1 MADTQTA
8 PSVPQGPIAA
18 EESIE
23 AAHNAILGLLD
34 SDEENPDSEEEQTS
48 DEEESIEETQDE
60 LSEDDEGLEDPEVEE
75 EDEEE
80 LEEESEEESEEDVLY
95 AVRVD
100 GAEYEVSLDE
110 LLKGYSRQSDY
121 TKKTQDVANQRGEL
135 DQLAHQYTSEV
146 AQIQAER
153 QQYIE
158 SLQSVL
164 QGSMTELDHFATM
177 DWQSLKESNPLE
189 YVTKRDE
196 YREAQDRIGA
206 LQQEQTLVRQRQQQ
220 EEAQLR
226 ARTLSEENTK
236 LVEKM
241 PEWGES
247 STKQQMATDL
257 RDYAGSQGFI
267 REEIESLID
276 HRSLIV
282 LHKAMMYDK
291 LNSGDV
297 RKRKVVNKPKVI
309 RSGKGTSKK
318 QDASRKRG
326 AQMKRLKET
335 GRIDDSVS
343 LFEDFIDI

>member
-18 EESIE
+18 EESID
-23 AAHNAILGLLD
+23 AARNAILGLLD
-34 SDEENPDSEEEQTS
+34 SDEEKPEGEEGQPS

-60 LSEDDEGLEDPEVEE
+60 LSEDEEGLEDPEVEE
-75 EDEEE
+75 EGEEE
-80 LEEESEEESEEDVLY
+80 LEEESEEDALY

-220 EEAQLR
+220 EESQLR
-226 ARTLSEENTK
+226 TRTLGEEHNK

-257 RDYAGSQGFI
+257 RDYASSQGFI

-309 RSGKGTSKK
+309 RSGKGSSKK
-318 QDASRKRG
+318 QDAKSQRT
-326 AQMKRLKET
+326 AQMKRLQGT
-335 GRIDDSVS
+335 GRIDDASA
-343 LFEDFIDI
+343 LLEDFIDI

>member
-18 EESIE
+18 EESME

-34 SDEENPDSEEEQTS
+34 SPEEQPKDEEERPSEEE
-48 DEEESIEETQDE
+48 ESTEETQDE
-60 LSEDDEGLEDPEVEE
+60 LSEDEEGLEDPEVEE
-75 EDEEE
+75 EEEE
-80 LEEESEEESEEDVLY
+80 EPEEESEEDALY

-100 GAEYEVSLDE
+100 GTEYEVSLDE

-121 TKKTQDVANQRGEL
+121 TKKTQEVANQRGQL

-164 QGSMTELDHFATM
+164 QGSMSELDQFANM
-177 DWQSLKESNPLE
+177 DWQALKETNPLG

-206 LQQEQTLVRQRQQQ
+206 LQREQTLVSQRQQE

-226 ARTLSEENTK
+226 TRTLSDEHNK

-241 PEWGES
+241 PEWGDAS
-247 STKQQMATDL
+247 KKQQVAIDL
-257 RDYAGSQGFI
+257 RDYASTQGFI
-267 REEIESLID
+267 QEEIESLID

-291 LNSGDV
+291 LDSGNV
-297 RKRKVVNKPKVI
+297 RKKKVVNKPQVV

-318 QDASRKRG
+318 QDVTRKRN

-335 GRIDDSVS
+335 GHVDDSVS
-343 LFEDFIDI
+343 LFEDFVEL

>member
-8 PSVPQGPIAA
+8 PSLPQGPIAA
-18 EESIE
+18 EESVE

-34 SDEENPDSEEEQTS
+34 SETEQPNDEEEQTS
-48 DEEESIEETQDE
+48 EEEESTEETQDE
-60 LSEDDEGLEDPEVEE
+60 LSEDEEGLEDPEVEE
-75 EDEEE
+75 EE
-80 LEEESEEESEEDVLY
+80 EEESEEESEEDTLY

-121 TKKTQDVANQRGEL
+121 TKKTQEVANQRGEL
-135 DQLAHQYTSEV
+135 DQLAHQFTSEV

-164 QGSMTELDHFATM
+164 QGSMSDLDHFATM

-196 YREAQDRIGA
+196 YREAQDRISA
-206 LQQEQTLVRQRQQQ
+206 LQQEQSLVRQRQQ
-220 EEAQLR
+220 EEETQLR
-226 ARTLSEENTK
+226 SRTLSEEHNK

-257 RDYAGSQGFI
+257 RDYASAQGFI
-267 REEIESLID
+267 QEEIESLID

-291 LNSGDV
+291 LDSGNV
-297 RKRKVVNKPKVI
+297 RKKKVVNKPKVV
-309 RSGKGTSKK
+309 RSGKGESKK
-318 QDASRKRG
+318 QDVTRKRN
-326 AQMKRLKET
+326 AQMKRLQET
-335 GRIDDSVS
+335 GHVDDSVG
-343 LFEDFIDI
+343 LFEEFVEL

>member
-1 MADTQTA
+1 MADTQDA

-18 EESIE
+18 EESID

-34 SDEENPDSEEEQTS
+34 SDEENTESEEEQTS

-80 LEEESEEESEEDVLY
+80 LEEESEEDALY

-226 ARTLSEENTK
+226 TRTLGEENTR

-267 REEIESLID
+267 KEEIESLID

-318 QDASRKRG
+318 QSDEGKRN
-326 AQMKRLKET
+326 AQMRRLRET
-335 GRIDDSVS
+335 GHIDDSVS
-343 LFEDFIDI
+343 LFENFVDI

>member
-8 PSVPQGPIAA
+8 PSLPQGPIAA
-18 EESIE
+18 EESVE

-34 SDEENPDSEEEQTS
+34 SETEQPNDEEEQTS
-48 DEEESIEETQDE
+48 EEEESTEETQDE
-60 LSEDDEGLEDPEVEE
+60 LSEDEEGLEDPEVEE
-75 EDEEE
+75 EE
-80 LEEESEEESEEDVLY
+80 EEESEEESEEDTLY

-121 TKKTQDVANQRGEL
+121 TKKTQEVANQRGEL
-135 DQLAHQYTSEV
+135 DQLAHQFTSEV

-164 QGSMTELDHFATM
+164 QGSMSDLDHFATM

-196 YREAQDRIGA
+196 YREAQDRISA
-206 LQQEQTLVRQRQQQ
+206 LQQEQSLVRQRQQ
-220 EEAQLR
+220 EEETQLR
-226 ARTLSEENTK
+226 TRTLSEEHNK

-257 RDYAGSQGFI
+257 RDYASAQGFI
-267 REEIESLID
+267 QEEIESLID

-291 LNSGDV
+291 LDSGNV
-297 RKRKVVNKPKVI
+297 RKKKVVNKPKVV
-309 RSGKGTSKK
+309 RSGKGESKK
-318 QDASRKRG
+318 QDVTRKRN
-326 AQMKRLKET
+326 AQMKRLQET
-335 GRIDDSVS
+335 GHVDDSVG
-343 LFEDFIDI
+343 LFEEFVEL

>member
-8 PSVPQGPIAA
+8 PSLPQGPIAA
-18 EESIE
+18 EESVE

-34 SDEENPDSEEEQTS
+34 SETEQPNDEEEQTS
-48 DEEESIEETQDE
+48 EEEESTEETQDE
-60 LSEDDEGLEDPEVEE
+60 LSEDEEGLEDPEVEE
-75 EDEEE
+75 EE
-80 LEEESEEESEEDVLY
+80 EEESEEESEEDTLY

-121 TKKTQDVANQRGEL
+121 TKKTQEVANQRGEL
-135 DQLAHQYTSEV
+135 DQLAHQFTSEV

-164 QGSMTELDHFATM
+164 QGSMSDLDHFATM

-196 YREAQDRIGA
+196 YREAQDRISA
-206 LQQEQTLVRQRQQQ
+206 LQQEQSLVRQRQQ
-220 EEAQLR
+220 EEETQLR
-226 ARTLSEENTK
+226 TRTLSEEHNK

-257 RDYAGSQGFI
+257 RDYASAQGFI
-267 REEIESLID
+267 QEEIESLID

-291 LNSGDV
+291 LDSGNV
-297 RKRKVVNKPKVI
+297 RKRKVVNKPKVV
-309 RSGKGTSKK
+309 RSGKGASKK
-318 QDASRKRG
+318 QDVTRKRN
-326 AQMKRLKET
+326 AQMKRLQET
-335 GRIDDSVS
+335 GHVDDSVG
-343 LFEDFIDI
+343 LFEEFVEL

>member
-18 EESIE
+18 EESID
-23 AAHNAILGLLD
+23 AARNAILGLLD
-34 SDEENPDSEEEQTS
+34 SDEEKPESEEEQPS

-60 LSEDDEGLEDPEVEE
+60 LSEDEEGLEDPEVEE

-80 LEEESEEESEEDVLY
+80 LEEESEEDALY

-226 ARTLSEENTK
+226 TRTLSEENTR

-309 RSGKGTSKK
+309 RSGKGSSKK
-318 QDASRKRG
+318 QDAKSQRI
-326 AQMKRLKET
+326 AQMKRLQGT
-335 GRIDDSVS
+335 GRIDDASA
-343 LFEDFIDI
+343 LLEDFIDI

>member
-8 PSVPQGPIAA
+8 PSVPQGPVAA

-34 SDEENPDSEEEQTS
+34 SDEEKPESDEEQTS

-60 LSEDDEGLEDPEVEE
+60 LSEDEEGLEDPEVEE
-75 EDEEE
+75 EGEEG
-80 LEEESEEESEEDVLY
+80 LEEESEEDALY

-226 ARTLSEENTK
+226 TRTLGEENTR

-267 REEIESLID
+267 KEEIESLID

-318 QDASRKRG
+318 QSDEGKRN
-326 AQMKRLKET
+326 AQMRRLRET
-335 GRIDDSVS
+335 GHIDDSVS
-343 LFEDFIDI
+343 LFENFVDI

>member
-8 PSVPQGPIAA
+8 PSLPQGNIAA
-18 EESIE
+18 EESVE

-34 SDEENPDSEEEQTS
+34 SETEQPNDEEEQTS
-48 DEEESIEETQDE
+48 EEEESTEETQDE
-60 LSEDDEGLEDPEVEE
+60 LSEDEEGLEDPEVEE
-75 EDEEE
+75 EE
-80 LEEESEEESEEDVLY
+80 EEESEEESEEDTLY

-121 TKKTQDVANQRGEL
+121 TKKTQEVANQRGEL
-135 DQLAHQYTSEV
+135 DQLAHQFTSEV

-164 QGSMTELDHFATM
+164 QGSMSDLDHFATM

-196 YREAQDRIGA
+196 YREAQDRISA
-206 LQQEQTLVRQRQQQ
+206 LQQEQSLVRQRQQ
-220 EEAQLR
+220 EEETQLR
-226 ARTLSEENTK
+226 TRTLSEEHNK

-257 RDYAGSQGFI
+257 RDYASAQGFI
-267 REEIESLID
+267 QEEIESLID

-291 LNSGDV
+291 LDSGNV
-297 RKRKVVNKPKVI
+297 RKRKVVNKPKVV
-309 RSGKGTSKK
+309 RSGKGASKK
-318 QDASRKRG
+318 QDVTRKRN
-326 AQMKRLKET
+326 AQMKRLQET
-335 GRIDDSVS
+335 GHVDDSVG
-343 LFEDFIDI
+343 LFEEFVEL

>member
-1 MADTQTA
+1 MADTQDA

-18 EESIE
+18 EESID

-34 SDEENPDSEEEQTS
+34 SDEENTESEEEQTS
-48 DEEESIEETQDE
+48 DDEESIEETQDE

-75 EDEEE
+75 EGEEG
-80 LEEESEEESEEDVLY
+80 LEEESEEDALY

-226 ARTLSEENTK
+226 TRTLGEENTR

-267 REEIESLID
+267 KEEIESLID

-318 QDASRKRG
+318 QSDEGKRN
-326 AQMKRLKET
+326 AQMRRLRET
-335 GRIDDSVS
+335 GHIDDSVS
-343 LFEDFIDI
+343 LFENFVDI

>member
-8 PSVPQGPIAA
+8 PSLPQGNIAA
-18 EESIE
+18 EESVE

-34 SDEENPDSEEEQTS
+34 SETEQPNDEEEQTS
-48 DEEESIEETQDE
+48 EEEESTEETQDE
-60 LSEDDEGLEDPEVEE
+60 LSEDEEGLEDPEVEE
-75 EDEEE
+75 EE
-80 LEEESEEESEEDVLY
+80 EEESEEESEEDTLY

-121 TKKTQDVANQRGEL
+121 TKKTQEVANQRGEL
-135 DQLAHQYTSEV
+135 DQLAHQFTSEV

-164 QGSMTELDHFATM
+164 QGSMSDLDHFATM

-196 YREAQDRIGA
+196 YREAQDRISA
-206 LQQEQTLVRQRQQQ
+206 LQQEQSLVRQRQQ
-220 EEAQLR
+220 EEETQLR
-226 ARTLSEENTK
+226 TRTLSEEHNK

-257 RDYAGSQGFI
+257 RDYASAQGFI
-267 REEIESLID
+267 QEEIESLID

-291 LNSGDV
+291 LDSGNV
-297 RKRKVVNKPKVI
+297 RKKKVVNKPKVV
-309 RSGKGTSKK
+309 RSGKGESKK
-318 QDASRKRG
+318 QDVTRKRN
-326 AQMKRLKET
+326 AQMKRLQET
-335 GRIDDSVS
+335 GHVDDSVG
-343 LFEDFIDI
+343 LFEEFVEL

>member
-18 EESIE
+18 EESID
-23 AAHNAILGLLD
+23 AARNAILGLLD
-34 SDEENPDSEEEQTS
+34 SDEEKPESEEEQPS

-60 LSEDDEGLEDPEVEE
+60 LSEDEEGLEDPEVEE

-80 LEEESEEESEEDVLY
+80 LEEESEEDALY

-226 ARTLSEENTK
+226 TRTLSEENTR

-267 REEIESLID
+267 KEEIESLID

-309 RSGKGTSKK
+309 RSGKGSSKK
-318 QDASRKRG
+318 QDAKSQRT
-326 AQMKRLKET
+326 AQMKRLQGT
-335 GRIDDSVS
+335 GRIDDASA
-343 LFEDFIDI
+343 LLEDFIDI

>member
-8 PSVPQGPIAA
+8 PSLPQGPIAA
-18 EESIE
+18 EESVE

-34 SDEENPDSEEEQTS
+34 SETEQPNDEEEQTS
-48 DEEESIEETQDE
+48 EEEESTEETQDE
-60 LSEDDEGLEDPEVEE
+60 LSEDEEGLEDPEVEE
-75 EDEEE
+75 EE
-80 LEEESEEESEEDVLY
+80 EEESEEESEEDTLY

-121 TKKTQDVANQRGEL
+121 TKKTQEVANQRGEL
-135 DQLAHQYTSEV
+135 DQLAHQFTSEV

-164 QGSMTELDHFATM
+164 QGSMSDLDHFATM

-196 YREAQDRIGA
+196 YREAQDRISA
-206 LQQEQTLVRQRQQQ
+206 LQQEQSLVRQRQQ
-220 EEAQLR
+220 EEETQLR
-226 ARTLSEENTK
+226 TRTLSEEHNK

-257 RDYAGSQGFI
+257 RDYASAQGFI
-267 REEIESLID
+267 QEEIESLID

-291 LNSGDV
+291 LDSGNV
-297 RKRKVVNKPKVI
+297 RKRKVVNKPKVV
-309 RSGKGTSKK
+309 RSGKGESKK
-318 QDASRKRG
+318 QDVTRKRN
-326 AQMKRLKET
+326 AQMKRLQET
-335 GRIDDSVS
+335 GHVDDSVG
-343 LFEDFIDI
+343 LFEEFVEL

>member
-18 EESIE
+18 EESID
-23 AAHNAILGLLD
+23 AARNAILGLLD
-34 SDEENPDSEEEQTS
+34 SDEEKPESEEEQPS

-60 LSEDDEGLEDPEVEE
+60 LSEDEEGLEDPEVEE

-80 LEEESEEESEEDVLY
+80 LEEESEEDALY

-226 ARTLSEENTK
+226 TRTLSEENTR

-282 LHKAMMYDK
+282 LHKAMLYDK

-309 RSGKGTSKK
+309 RSGKGSSKK
-318 QDASRKRG
+318 QDAKSQRT
-326 AQMKRLKET
+326 AQMKRLQGT
-335 GRIDDSVS
+335 GRIDDASA
-343 LFEDFIDI
+343 LLEDFIDI

>member
-1 MADTQTA
+1 M
-8 PSVPQGPIAA
+8 
-18 EESIE
+18 
-23 AAHNAILGLLD
+23 
-34 SDEENPDSEEEQTS
+34 
-48 DEEESIEETQDE
+48 
-60 LSEDDEGLEDPEVEE
+60 
-75 EDEEE
+75 
-80 LEEESEEESEEDVLY
+80 Y

-226 ARTLSEENTK
+226 TRTLSEENTK

-318 QDASRKRG
+318 QDVSRKRN

>member
-8 PSVPQGPIAA
+8 PSVPQGPIAPS
-18 EESIE
+18 ESIE

-34 SDEENPDSEEEQTS
+34 SEEEKPEGDEEQTS

-60 LSEDDEGLEDPEVEE
+60 LSEDGEGLEDPEVEE

-80 LEEESEEESEEDVLY
+80 PEEESEEDTLY

-100 GAEYEVSLDE
+100 GEDYEVGLDE

-121 TKKTQDVANQRGEL
+121 TKKTQEVANQRGALE
-135 DQLAHQYTSEV
+135 QLASQYNSEV

-164 QGSMTELDHFATM
+164 QGSMTELDQFANM

-189 YVTKRDE
+189 YVTRRDE

-206 LQQEQTLVRQRQQQ
+206 LQQEQVLVQQRQQQ

-226 ARTLSEENTK
+226 TRTLSEENTR
-236 LVEKM
+236 LVAKM
-241 PEWGES
+241 PEWGDS

-257 RDYAGSQGFI
+257 RDYASAQGFI
-267 REEIESLID
+267 QEEIESLID

-291 LNSGDV
+291 LNSGNV

-318 QDASRKRG
+318 QSATSKRN
-326 AQMKRLKET
+326 AQMRRLQET
-335 GRIDDSVS
+335 GHVNDSVS
-343 LFEDFIDI
+343 LFEDFVDI